1 MLASQGQER
10 LSTQRGPGGPQS
22 VRTCCLGKGTGP
34 KRTGRSE
41 SSKGNC
47 CQWGRCVR
55 PPHPPAS
62 SHKANIAHL
71 KPARPKGH
79 ISLKVLIPLTCLSI
93 YLCISHK
100 IKGEQQQQQKIP
112 TTWSG
117 QGGRL
122 TWSARRASAVACAA
136 LHAEPCCLFP
146 GPGTAVPGLHC
157 SAFPGQKGF
166 ILAGISLAPSSLVSV

>member
-1 MLASQGQER
+1 MARGQAPRGQAGQRAAKATAAS
-10 LSTQRGPGGPQS
+10 GGGVS
-22 VRTCCLGKGTGP
+22 V
-34 KRTGRSE
+34 
-41 SSKGNC
+41 
-47 CQWGRCVR
+47 
-55 PPHPPAS
+55 PPTPPSS